1 MKNYET
7 NNLFTSDSE
16 QPYPLPVFESN
27 YGDYLNSTYLQKIEK
42 LDWISGTIKY
52 VESNPDAVILPETFE
67 DIVQYSNE
75 AFWTCS
81 NQECN
86 QQNRQVAR
94 QLNNLLGNLTEY
106 AHRSGD
112 LSVEQINTNNY
123 NFAKSAA
130 VRAIPDDINF
140 AWGNHSV
147 TFSEF
152 FKNNPKGSSFY
163 LTRKLF
169 GGSYNYLPASLE
181 QFCRDVSYSK
191 VDKST
196 VDVLEN
202 LGINFGS
209 KEGHIYMQYEDK
221 KLMPLGFYLR

>member
-42 LDWISGTIKY
+42 IDWISGTIKY

-81 NQECN
+81 NRECN
-86 QQNRQVAR
+86 QQNMQIAR

-106 AHRSGD
+106 SYRSGD

-123 NFAKSAA
+123 NLAKSAA

-140 AWGNHSV
+140 AWGKHSV

-152 FKNNPKGSSFY
+152 FKNNPKSSSFY

-181 QFCRDVSYSK
+181 HFCQDVSDSK
-191 VDKST
+191 IDKST
-196 VDVLEN
+196 VDILAD

-209 KEGHIYMQYEDK
+209 TKRVIYIC
-221 KLMPLGFYLR
+221 